1 MHTPVLL
8 FRYPS
13 CHSCDGLNGSS
24 SFGKFLERTQSSF
37 MRAALLLL
45 VDYYLV
51 FAARIEK
58 DEATVLLDE
67 ERALE
72 GDY

>member
-1 MHTPVLL
+1 
-8 FRYPS
+8 
-13 CHSCDGLNGSS
+13 
-24 SFGKFLERTQSSF
+24 

-72 GDY
+72 GDYWYLFEG